1 MAVSLPI
8 TAHTNLNTTSDN
20 CKWRFS
26 ELQVRQYRD
35 LDFRE
40 MRRHGDNARKEH
52 VDLRENGNAARV
64 VKLRRSIGQLPVQEG
79 FVG

>member
-20 CKWRFS
+20 CKRRFS
-26 ELQVRQYRD
+26 ELQLRHHRV

-52 VDLRENGNAARV
+52 VDLRENGDAARV
-64 VKLRRSIGQLPVQEG
+64 VKLRRSTGQLRVQEG
-79 FVG
+79 YVG